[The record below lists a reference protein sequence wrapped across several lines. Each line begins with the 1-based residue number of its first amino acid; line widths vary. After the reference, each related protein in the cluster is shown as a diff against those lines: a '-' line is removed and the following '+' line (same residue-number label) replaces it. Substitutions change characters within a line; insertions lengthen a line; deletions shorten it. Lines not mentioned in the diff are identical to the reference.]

1 MYVKW
6 DTQLPHPQPLF
17 IHFNIV
23 SCPGIIGFLAQ
34 NQIHF
39 GCFRESSLELKGFSR
54 LLALGWSQSFLEDS
68 GETLF
73 LDLLAGQ
80 STALPIPSLWHTSA
94 EGQDSCFLLHEAP
107 ICIIHGF
114 DPTGRQERGLHR
126 AWGLWLPS
134 TTPCVCPVSPP
145 KK

>member
-1 MYVKW
+1 MGHP
-6 DTQLPHPQPLF
+6 TPPPTAPFHPLQHSFLPRDYW
-17 IHFNIV
+17 V
-23 SCPGIIGFLAQ
+23 SRSEPDSLWLLQ
-34 NQIHF
+34 RLHS
-39 GCFRESSLELKGFSR
+39 GCFRDSSLELKGFSR

-73 LDLLAGQ
+73 LDRLAGQ
-80 STALPIPSLWHTSA
+80 STALPIASLWHTSA

-134 TTPCVCPVSPP
+134 TTP
-145 KK
+145 